1 MLFMSLL
8 KPNVTSTWAWAK
20 VHRCLIIW
28 FRFALR
34 SNIIN
39 LKERCTHTFLLLQLS
54 INNTN
59 SKEKN
64 NFLLTPKP
72 RATFGSQMTER
83 LFV

>member
-8 KPNVTSTWAWAK
+8 KPNVTSTWAWANCQ
-20 VHRCLIIW
+20 RCLIIW

-39 LKERCTHTFLLLQLS
+39 LKERCPHTFLLLQLS

-64 NFLLTPKP
+64 NFLLTPKLVQHSGH
-72 RATFGSQMTER
+72 R
-83 LFV
+83 